1 MKSYTNLEQSQKLAE
16 ILPVESADMFLAL
29 NGTQPVMSKYID
41 NGFVTADNTAIPCWS
56 LAALIDALPLGT
68 DIHNITDG
76 HKIYYYVEIYTKE
89 ISMKLRRMNKA
100 EICLSS
106 ERHENLV
113 DACVEMIM
121 KLYKEKYI
129 K

>member
-76 HKIYYYVEIYTKE
+76 HKIYYYVEIYSKE

-100 EICLSS
+100 KICLSS

-113 DACVEMIM
+113 DACVEMI
-121 KLYKEKYI
+121 LKYGNLI
-129 K
+129 IN

>member
-16 ILPVESADMFLAL
+16 ILPIESADMFLAL

-56 LAALIDALPLGT
+56 LAALIDALPLGI
-68 DIHNITDG
+68 DIYNTTDG

-89 ISMKLRRMNKA
+89 ICMRLKRMNRP

-113 DACVEMIM
+113 DACVEMILKYN
-121 KLYKEKYI
+121 KLII